1 MHIRIMW
8 DCFAYL
14 FPIMTYSVICK
25 CVCERRNVLCIGDK
39 RGLSTFLIFIRSS
52 EMALRKAL
60 KLFTPQ
66 SVLILLCRFHC
77 VTVDHGGFSG
87 NLSVLVL
94 SH

>member
-1 MHIRIMW
+1 MV
-8 DCFAYL
+8 F
-14 FPIMTYSVICK
+14 
-25 CVCERRNVLCIGDK
+25 IGDK

-52 EMALRKAL
+52 GMALKKVL

-66 SVLILLCRFHC
+66 SVLILLCRLHC

-94 SH
+94 SHEMPHRARLEAFIIL